1 MRRFRWIGL
10 VLLLLLVILGACG
23 VTEDDG
29 PQAIAARDVPADLLD
44 PSPGTS
50 TTLPEGTGTAV
61 DIYLLEET
69 SEGLRL
75 VTVPREVAEAE
86 TPNQRLAALFGGAS
100 EAEIEAGVTSSIPAD
115 TELLN
120 VTLDEEE
127 REVMIDI
134 SDDIFTIEGEAL
146 AQAFAQ
152 MVWTATEPD
161 AGGYRQVR
169 FSVEG
174 EPTPVL
180 DGAGV
185 EQDGTVTR
193 VHYDALRPLP

>member
-1 MRRFRWIGL
+1 VRRARLLGA
-10 VLLLLLVILGACG
+10 LLLLATSVACG
-23 VTEDDG
+23 VPADDG
-29 PQAIAARDVPADLLD
+29 PEAIAARDIPEDLLD
-44 PSPGTS
+44 PNPGTS
-50 TTLPEGTGTAV
+50 TTLPEGTGTTV
-61 DIYLLEET
+61 EVFMLEET
-69 SEGLRL
+69 SEGVRL
-75 VTVPREVAEAE
+75 VAVPRQVAQPDE
-86 TPNQRLAALFGGAS
+86 PNERLVALFGGAT
-100 EAEIEAGVTSSIPAD
+100 ETEIDAGVTSGIPAD
-115 TELLN
+115 TELLG
-120 VTLDEEE
+120 VTVDDAD

-152 MVWTATEPD
+152 IVWTATELD

-180 DGAGV
+180 DGDGA

-193 VHYDALRPLP
+193 SDYDALRPVG